1 MKLLSVTLL
10 LACKE
15 LVEDA
20 KVECS
25 DLTFKDVCLD
35 ILARARLALDSE
47 EFEELSSFVADLM
60 KDTIKSN
67 SGRKIKIQ

>member
-1 MKLLSVTLL
+1 MKLLSGTLL

-47 EFEELSSFVADLM
+47 EFEELSGFVADLM
-60 KDTIKSN
+60 KDTVKSS
-67 SGRKIKIQ
+67 SGRKINIQ